1 VPNLL
6 ASFLN
11 RTESMIHRS
20 GKGEKSDEWKKVI
33 DIVNIDDI
41 EK

>member
-6 ASFLN
+6 ANFLN
-11 RTESMIHRS
+11 RTESMINRS
-20 GKGEKSDEWKKVI
+20 GKEDAANW
-33 DIVNIDDI
+33 VNVVDVNDVNDI